1 MTLENMRFFLPLLL
15 SNGAADQPDI
25 ARPKL
30 RFVRARRL
38 SAAPLP
44 RARSVR
50 GNELAQRRSVCGVRW
65 SALLGVS
72 S

>member
-38 SAAPLP
+38 SAAPLTVVKVG
-44 RARSVR
+44 RVNQTERS
-50 GNELAQRRSVCGVRW
+50 E
-65 SALLGVS
+65 
-72 S
+72 

>member
-15 SNGAADQPDI
+15 SNG
-25 ARPKL
+25 
-30 RFVRARRL
+30 
-38 SAAPLP
+38 
-44 RARSVR
+44 ARSVR